1 MRMAVVN
8 AVDGVSGNTA
18 NGLVWAFQTK
28 VGWEMQNYV
37 MTKVSMLQT
46 REHREV
52 QWTWSRAGQ
61 GESGRLGDMFTVVMR
76 GSCKS
81 AGY

>member
-46 REHREV
+46 R
-52 QWTWSRAGQ
+52 SIAKN
-61 GESGRLGDMFTVVMR
+61 SGRGPEQAKANRGD
-76 GSCKS
+76 
-81 AGY
+81 